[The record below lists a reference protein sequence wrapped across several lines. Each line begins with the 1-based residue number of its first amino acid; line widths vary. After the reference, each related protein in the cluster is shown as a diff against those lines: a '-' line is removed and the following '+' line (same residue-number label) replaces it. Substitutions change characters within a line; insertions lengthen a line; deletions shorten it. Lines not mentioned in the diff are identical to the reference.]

1 MAHLLMQKPCYL
13 PNEIINIINNYNYGP
28 SDLIVSKYKKEL
40 NKELLKSKIWLNIID
55 SYEKIPELYFLD
67 DKENLIDDT
76 YKMWYDYEFAKRI
89 PKLIH

>member
-1 MAHLLMQKPCYL
+1 MKRYR
-13 PNEIINIINNYNYGP
+13 NFT
-28 SDLIVSKYKKEL
+28 
-40 NKELLKSKIWLNIID
+40 
-55 SYEKIPELYFLD
+55 FLD